1 MQTPPSLLPHDFC
14 SPGRSNKWW
23 HTTKPQEGCLSHSQ
37 SFAKKSMWRKQTH
50 VSEASAASRSSAS
63 CSTWVAAWSF
73 LHMTLFIF
81 VHCCFLSSMFK
92 PGRRIVR
99 LCIRGRGEEEE
110 FNPALFVE
118 TLWWKESN
126 LWRQILRL
134 CITQLTYVYLSFIPV
149 GLTVILAVWSS
160 PYFQFECNRHTI

>member
-73 LHMTLFIF
+73 LHMTLFII
-81 VHCCFLSSMFK
+81 VHCCFLSSMLK

-99 LCIRGRGEEEE
+99 LCIRGREEEE
-110 FNPALFVE
+110 ELTRHFLLKHYDEKNPTLTSNSPCLYHPANACLPLFHSCRTHRHSSCLVIAL
-118 TLWWKESN
+118 
-126 LWRQILRL
+126 
-134 CITQLTYVYLSFIPV
+134 LS
-149 GLTVILAVWSS
+149 VWM
-160 PYFQFECNRHTI
+160 